1 MAVSLSFIDA
11 KVAELK
17 GGRSSAGSIKPNPDY
32 SWKIDGEGRTTRISE
47 AVAAVLDQLPSEVM
61 GKSIYDYLN
70 VDDGQQLN
78 GAIRRALN
86 NGNRYEFEVKRPKGK
101 KFYANV
107 IDHRS
112 KKPTNCLLGYISL
125 QGGNEPGIFAS
136 IELEENDGDLSLSQ
150 ARTQEAVV
158 RLQFEKEL
166 LEIVM
171 EGTPTQIAYLDHD
184 FRLVT
189 VNSAYEKGSG
199 HLRIELI
206 GKRYFE
212 VFPDGEEAKLFN
224 KVRLTGKPI
233 EIKAKPL
240 ESANPAHH
248 GKTYWDWSLVPVKDD
263 YGFVQGLVLSLT
275 EITEQVESRRSI
287 ERLAADANAE
297 RQRLRTILDTIP
309 VGVMVADQSG
319 LIVESNK
326 MLEKIW
332 HGPLQVSTLA
342 DLTRLRGWWADNGIP
357 LKASDWNIASVLS
370 GNKPELGQMIDI
382 LRFDGSRGTIL
393 SSAAPI
399 KDAKGGLIGGITV
412 VQDITHQRSLEHD
425 ALESKAKAEL
435 YLDLMNKDLSG
446 LHSAVMENLAVISKK
461 ANLDPKVR
469 NHIDSS
475 IEHME
480 EASKLIDIVDKIKI
494 IEGHEL
500 KYGLLDVG
508 LLLSEVSDHYRKA
521 YKSRVKI
528 AYTQAQGLTSNAN
541 SLLADAFSYLI
552 DDCISRM
559 DKSLAL
565 KIDIAEAY
573 EGGKQYHKIMFEDN
587 VKETNN
593 KLKTNTFNLPL
604 RGKNQST
611 IDDLRLYLIRTIV
624 ENNHGRIWL
633 ESKVSG
639 DWKKGRKFVI
649 MLPSVPVRQ
658 ESLINDFGSS
668 EEDQD

>member
-1 MAVSLSFIDA
+1 MPGRIRFVDA
-11 KVAELK
+11 KAAELE
-17 GGRSSAGSIKPNPDY
+17 GRSSAERRNSDSDH
-32 SWKIDGEGRTTRISE
+32 SWRIDAEGRTIHIGD
-47 AVAAVLDQLPSEVM
+47 AVVAGLGRSAKDLLGRSIHDFLDA
-61 GKSIYDYLN
+61 
-70 VDDGQQLN
+70 DDSRQLN
-78 GAIRRALN
+78 DEIRRQAN
-86 NGNRYEFEVKRPKGK
+86 EGSRYEFEVKRPKGR

-107 IDHRS
+107 VDRRPKRTTNSLVGYMEIQGDGEFKIIASVELDHANEDHRS
-112 KKPTNCLLGYISL
+112 NPT
-125 QGGNEPGIFAS
+125 
-136 IELEENDGDLSLSQ
+136 
-150 ARTQEAVV
+150 RTQEAVV

-171 EGTPTQIAYLDHD
+171 EGTPTQIAYLDRD
-184 FRLVT
+184 FRFVT

-199 HLRIELI
+199 HSRMELI
-206 GKRYFE
+206 GKGYFE
-212 VFPDGEEAKLFN
+212 VFPDDEDENIFN
-224 KVRLTGKPI
+224 QVRATGRPV
-233 EIKAKPL
+233 ENKAKPFEFL
-240 ESANPAHH
+240 DQPRR
-248 GKTYWDWSLVPVKDD
+248 GRTYWDWSLVPVKDD
-263 YGFVQGLVLSLT
+263 HGVVQGLVLSLT
-275 EITEQVESRRSI
+275 EVTEQVESSKAI
-287 ERLAADANAE
+287 ERLAADAMAE

-319 LIVESNK
+319 SVLESNK

-332 HGPLQVSTLA
+332 HGPLQVSTIA
-342 DLTRLRGWWADNGIP
+342 DLSRLRGWWADNGIP
-357 LKASDWNIASVLS
+357 LKPGDWNIATVLAE
-370 GNKPELGQMIDI
+370 NKPELGQMVDI

-399 KDAKGGLIGGITV
+399 RDAKGNLIGGITV
-412 VQDITHQRSLEHD
+412 VQDITHQRSLEHE

-446 LHSAVMENLAVISKK
+446 LHSAVMESLAMISKK
-461 ANLDPKVR
+461 ANLDPKVK
-469 NHIDSS
+469 NHVNIS

-480 EASKLIDIVDKIKI
+480 EASKLIDIVDKIKM

-500 KYGLLDVG
+500 KYGLVDVG
-508 LLLSEVSDHYRKA
+508 KLLSEVSDHYRKD
-521 YKSRVKI
+521 YKMKVKI
-528 AYTQAQGLTSNAN
+528 AYTTTPGFTSNAN
-541 SLLADAFSYLI
+541 SLLGDAFSYLI

-565 KIDIAEAY
+565 RIEIAEAY

-587 VKETNN
+587 VKETQN
-593 KLKTNTFNLPL
+593 KLKANTFNLPM

-658 ESLINDFGSS
+658 ESLISDFGYS